1 MTAILNK
8 DKELDIQLFDE
19 IVLNSNNPL
28 SQNKQLSEEALLKF
42 KNSNNS
48 WTKVDYILKH
58 SKVQQSHYVALQILE
73 EAVKTKWNIF
83 DDSIKQGIREYVF
96 QLVIEKSKTKECQN
110 YVIQELN
117 RIIVEMAKRDWPKR
131 WPNFI
136 SDLINVSTSIS
147 MDVCKNTLE
156 ILKKLNEDVFFRMD
170 SKITTV
176 KKRLLR
182 NQLKTEFPIIFNF
195 IKMILEYSQNNVVDD
210 SLLEVTLN
218 TFASFCS
225 SMPYDYIFHT
235 NIVELVVEHINSMH
249 SISCIG
255 CLIEIVDLGKNKSM
269 STDMNLA
276 KANQEKI
283 KYIFS
288 KSLEFMEMYLSK
300 FKNEKIYEVYN
311 NLDSQEKIFVL
322 KLSQLFASIMELYVN
337 VIEESDVEK
346 TKKCFEHLVT
356 LSRINDTNIFMCLFE
371 MWGKFVYEL
380 YAEFPFN
387 NRDPKK
393 KLRRFDYSRVL
404 YLLLNAL
411 VEKMPRPEEVF
422 IVINEYGEV
431 VKNKMIETEQI
442 EFYRKMKSCFYHLAF
457 LMEDE
462 MKKFFITKVGLQL
475 QDKEWSWSNINRLS
489 WSIGCISG
497 AFDEASERDF
507 FVSILKYLLGLCEMK
522 QFKADKAVIASNI
535 MFIIGQFHR
544 FLLHNKS
551 FLKTVVKKLFEFMD
565 EEHEGIKDMACDN
578 FFKIAERCP
587 REFLIQRE
595 EGSIFVVYIL
605 ENLKRITVSLEF
617 YQKRSVYE
625 AILMIIKQIPTETSQ
640 NTVISYVDLLMRS
653 MSDINIFSEENLQTI
668 PASMSSMGT
677 AKMISHILKSHS
689 LVYKAIPVV
698 CDTSRVV
705 IFPNYFKLY
714 ELCNTIIQQG
724 IDVSAISH
732 AKSIK
737 SNIIELFIDVVDSGY
752 VHEELVTN
760 LCERIIFD
768 YKNYKEHLTIS
779 LSTSIVKKIP
789 KNNSVQYH
797 QVEPFIIT
805 AIIEPSLQFVMK
817 ADEHPDIS
825 INYLELIQAF
835 LDESFSTFYSNIYTS
850 SSFGAI
856 YNSFLFS
863 IVCMREISDLALK
876 ILITLFRKC
885 YETNQLQF
893 FSQNYVSTLENLLG
907 IIFDRDMK
915 YNFTLQT
922 NLLAL
927 MIRIAR
933 DIPSLDGINSNAALV
948 SGYIHNLF
956 TQNFPN
962 ITQESLKIFISGLFE
977 LCKNDEVLREH
988 IEDFSVKIYE
998 FGNDE
1003 DLEAELAL
1011 KNERMA
1017 SCQDQ

>member
-1 MTAILNK
+1 MDEILNAE
-8 DKELDIQLFDE
+8 KELNIQLFDE
-19 IVLNSNNPL
+19 VVLNSNNPH
-28 SQNKQLSEEALLKF
+28 SENKKQSEEALIKF
-42 KNSNNS
+42 KNNNNS

-96 QLVIEKSKTKECQN
+96 QLVIEKSKSKDCQN

-170 SKITTV
+170 NKITTV

-218 TFASFCS
+218 TFSSFCS
-225 SMPYDYIFHT
+225 SMPFDYIFHT
-235 NIVELVVEHINSMH
+235 NIVELIVEHINSMH
-249 SISCIG
+249 SIACLG

-269 STDMNLA
+269 STDLNII

-283 KYIFS
+283 KYIFV
-288 KSLEFMEMYLSK
+288 KALEFMELYLGK
-300 FKNEKIYEVYN
+300 FKNEKIFEVYN

-322 KLSQLFASIMELYVN
+322 KISQLFSSIIELYVN
-337 VIEESDVEK
+337 VVESCELEK
-346 TKKCFEHLVT
+346 TKKCLEHLVT
-356 LSRINDTNIFMCLFE
+356 LSRINDTNIFMGLFE

-387 NRDPKK
+387 NKDPKK

-404 YLLLNAL
+404 FLLLNAL

-442 EFYRKMKSCFYHLAF
+442 EFYRKMRTCFYHLAF
-457 LMEDE
+457 LIEDE
-462 MKKFFITKVGLQL
+462 MKKYFISKVGLQL
-475 QDKEWSWSNINRLS
+475 QDKEWSWNNINRLS

-497 AFDEASERDF
+497 AFEEASERDF

-522 QFKADKAVIASNI
+522 QYKADKAVIASNI

-595 EGSIFVVYIL
+595 EGSILIAYIL
-605 ENLKRITVSLEF
+605 ENLKRITASLEF
-617 YQKRSVYE
+617 YQKRFVYE
-625 AILMIIKQIPTETSQ
+625 AILIVIKQIPVETSQ
-640 NTVISYVDLLMRS
+640 NTIISYVDLLMSS
-653 MSDINIFSEENLQTI
+653 MSDVNIFTTDYFQTL
-668 PASMSSMGT
+668 PASISSVST
-677 AKMISHILKSHS
+677 AKMISHVLKSHS
-689 LVYKAIPVV
+689 LVYKSSPLV
-698 CDTSRVV
+698 CETSRVV
-705 IFPNYFKLY
+705 LFSNYFKLY
-714 ELCNTIIQQG
+714 ELCNTIVQQG

-732 AKSIK
+732 AKSVN
-737 SNIIELFIDVVDSGY
+737 SNIIELFIDVVDSGF
-752 VHEELVTN
+752 VHEEFITS
-760 LCERIIFD
+760 LCEKIIFD
-768 YKNYKEHLTIS
+768 YKSNRNHLIIS
-779 LSTSIVKKIP
+779 LSTSIIKKIP
-789 KNNSVQYH
+789 KDNSIQYH
-797 QVEPFIIT
+797 QIEPFIIT
-805 AIIEPSLQFVMK
+805 AVIEPSLQFVMK

-825 INYLELIQAF
+825 INYLKLIQAF
-835 LDESFSTFYSNIYTS
+835 LDESFSSFYSSIYIHTS
-850 SSFGAI
+850 FAPI

-863 IVCMREISDLALK
+863 IVCIREISDLALT

-885 YETNQLQF
+885 FETNQLQF

-922 NLLAL
+922 NLLGL

-933 DIPSLDGINSNAALV
+933 DMPSLDGVHSNVNLI
-948 SGYIHNLF
+948 SEYIHNLF

-977 LCKNDEVLREH
+977 LCKNDEILREH

-1003 DLEAELAL
+1003 DLEEEMAL

-1017 SCQDQ
+1017 SCLD